1 MTAFLRARCVLGE
14 EHEIATSFFLT
25 EYNRW
30 VKENDGVASAMT
42 SKAMMAAMRGKGFM
56 AKVARTK
63 YGNLSS
69 YLGVDVKEE
78 DDGL

>member
-1 MTAFLRARCVLGE
+1 
-14 EHEIATSFFLT
+14 
-25 EYNRW
+25 
-30 VKENDGVASAMT
+30 MT

-63 YGNLSS
+63 YGNLNS
-69 YLGVDVKEE
+69 YLAVDVKEE

>member
-1 MTAFLRARCVLGE
+1 MTAFLRSRCVLGE
-14 EHEIATSFFLT
+14 EHKIATSFFLT

-56 AKVARTK
+56 AKEARTK
-63 YGNLSS
+63 YGNLNS
-69 YLGVDVKEE
+69 YLGVKEE